1 MSKCKAYT
9 AKGTPCTRNA
19 IHDKIPYCW
28 QHARQ
33 KLEATLWGLDQE
45 KDRDGD
51 VSGDDLTPERVYEI
65 FINALRE
72 QAADEAC
79 EEDYRQLE
87 EEMEALQAELAR
99 LTELLEE
106 QEEYE
111 EGECPEGC
119 VPVER
124 MYTLVELFESCQDEL
139 AECQTQSNESLS
151 AQLAECQASLAE
163 CQASLADAE
172 EEIAELNRELDDCEA
187 ELNDQDLPGYD
198 EDEEPSEEDSPEGGT
213 FPGSW
218 VPTNPIFVLDPVC
231 PEVVTEEQLMS
242 MEPHDSVAIYVCP
255 TPSDSGKY
263 INGNKYIIGESR
275 TISVQGSGN
284 HLHTH
289 FFNNQQY
296 TWDELA
302 FGCWVKPG
310 DWFFYKNNGDGMWY
324 GNVIKTCKRPNEV
337 GHPLK
342 LSFEETPVLANFGEG
357 TEFAI
362 IIFAPQED

>member
-9 AKGTPCTRNA
+9 AKGTPCTRNS

-45 KDRDGD
+45 KDKDGD
-51 VSGDDLTPERVYEI
+51 TNSDDLTPEKVYEI
-65 FINALRE
+65 FINALRD
-72 QAADEAC
+72 QAEDEAC
-79 EEDYRQLE
+79 EDDYRQLE
-87 EEMEALQAELAR
+87 DEMEALQTELAR

-106 QEEYE
+106 QDEEEYE
-111 EGECPEGC
+111 EDA
-119 VPVER
+119 
-124 MYTLVELFESCQDEL
+124 SDE
-139 AECQTQSNESLS
+139 NLS
-151 AQLAECQASLAE
+151 AQLEECRSRLAE
-163 CQASLADAE
+163 AE
-172 EEIAELNRELDDCEA
+172 EEIAELSRELDDCEA

-198 EDEEPSEEDSPEGGT
+198 EDEDPSEEDSPEGGT

-218 VPTNPIFVLDPVC
+218 VFTNPISVLNPVC

-242 MEPHDSVAIYVCP
+242 MEPNGSVAIYVCP
-255 TPSDSGKY
+255 DPAHSGPY
-263 INGNKYIIGESR
+263 WNGWK
-275 TISVQGSGN
+275 TIQGQSKTIALQSGTN

-289 FFNNQQY
+289 FYNNQEY

-310 DWFFYKNNGDGMWY
+310 DWFFFKNNGDNKWY
-324 GNVIKTCKRPNEV
+324 GNVIKSAIVRNE
-337 GHPLK
+337 HPRNLLLK
-342 LSFEETPVLANFGEG
+342 FEETPELANFGEG

>member
-9 AKGTPCTRNA
+9 AKGTPCTRNS

-51 VSGDDLTPERVYEI
+51 ANGDDLTPERVYEI
-65 FINALRE
+65 FINALRD
-72 QAADEAC
+72 QAEDEAC
-79 EEDYRQLE
+79 EDDYRQLE
-87 EEMEALQAELAR
+87 DEMEALQTELAR

-106 QEEYE
+106 Q
-111 EGECPEGC
+111 
-119 VPVER
+119 
-124 MYTLVELFESCQDEL
+124 DDD
-139 AECQTQSNESLS
+139 ESLS
-151 AQLAECQASLAE
+151 AQLEECRARLAE
-163 CQASLADAE
+163 AE

-242 MEPHDSVAIYVCP
+242 MEPHGSVAIYVCP
-255 TPSDSGKY
+255 NPSHSGKY
-263 INGNKYIIGESR
+263 INGNKFIYGESKN
-275 TISVQGSGN
+275 ISTMGSDN

-289 FFNNQQY
+289 FYNNQEY

-324 GNVIKTCKRPNEV
+324 GNVIKWTTRENSVHRPLV
-337 GHPLK
+337 
-342 LSFEETPVLANFGEG
+342 LSFEETPELANLGQG